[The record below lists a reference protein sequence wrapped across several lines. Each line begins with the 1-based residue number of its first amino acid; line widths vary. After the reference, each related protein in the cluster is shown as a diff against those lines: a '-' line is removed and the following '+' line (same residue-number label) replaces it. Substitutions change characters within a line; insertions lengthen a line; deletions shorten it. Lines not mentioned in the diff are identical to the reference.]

1 MEDGDIQIRDL
12 WEAVLRLVDQA
23 GSEGDGGCEAIQN
36 YNPGATRPA
45 AVRNAAD
52 LKGLASRGDR
62 PRGRMLRG
70 GCERGGRG
78 RRVERVMAL
87 WQCRSRFS
95 FAFAMQI

>member
-1 MEDGDIQIRDL
+1 M
-12 WEAVLRLVDQA
+12 
-23 GSEGDGGCEAIQN
+23 QN
-36 YNPGATRPA
+36 RYPDATRPP

-78 RRVERVMAL
+78 RAVERVMAL
-87 WQCRSRFS
+87 RQCRWWFS